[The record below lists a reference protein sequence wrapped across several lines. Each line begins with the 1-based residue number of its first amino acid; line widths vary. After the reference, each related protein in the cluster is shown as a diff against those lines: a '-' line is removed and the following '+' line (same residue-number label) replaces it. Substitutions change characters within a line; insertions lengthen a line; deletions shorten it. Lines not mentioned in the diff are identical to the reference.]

1 MIDAPLLLF
10 ILSISALALFGFSLA
25 SSLLPARLYWLGLA
39 LTPGIGAGVCAFVF
53 FVFRRPMFT
62 VEFVLFIAG
71 IFLLWRKR
79 SGFTEMRVSDL
90 RALAFLLPAVTIVI
104 ISLSL
109 RADRLPHGSWDG
121 WAIWNWE
128 ARLLYRAGENWRQY
142 LPLAFHGDYPLLVP
156 SMTARFWR
164 YMGGEIPDVGAFL
177 GILLALCSIAVL
189 ALTLTELRSRMVGVV
204 MCLTLLGTPSYLY
217 WAAAHYADIPL
228 SFFFLGTLALIAIH
242 FESEP
247 ERRDFR
253 LLVLAGF
260 LAGCAG
266 WTKNEGI
273 LFIVAV
279 TAALLVPV
287 FRYRSEALNRFKAFS
302 AGAALPV
309 LIITFFKLTNNVSN
323 YVVAFKEGKLQRMFD
338 LGRHFMIWDYVVR
351 YLFSFGAWS
360 ISPFIPLIAFILL
373 TGVHR
378 SIFAN
383 YGWRTIVTIL
393 VIVCAG
399 YYLVYLMTP
408 VDLKWHLEASLDRLF
423 LQLWPSVLLLAGL
436 GCQPGWGKP
445 RPELAV
451 VARGYGKH

>member
-1 MIDAPLLLF
+1 M
-10 ILSISALALFGFSLA
+10 
-25 SSLLPARLYWLGLA
+25 
-39 LTPGIGAGVCAFVF
+39 
-53 FVFRRPMFT
+53 
-62 VEFVLFIAG
+62 
-71 IFLLWRKR
+71 K
-79 SGFTEMRVSDL
+79 VSDF
-90 RALAFLLPAVTIVI
+90 RVLAFLLPAVTIAI
-104 ISLSL
+104 ISVSL
-109 RADRLPHGSWDG
+109 CEDRLPNGGWDG

-128 ARLLYRAGENWRQY
+128 ARLLYRAGANWRQY

-156 SMTARFWR
+156 STTARFWR
-164 YMGGEIPDVGAFL
+164 YMGAEVPDVGAFL

-189 ALTLTELRSRMVGVV
+189 ALTLTQLRSRMVASV

-217 WAAAHYADIPL
+217 WASAHYADIPL

-242 FESEP
+242 FESKP
-247 ERRDFR
+247 EQGDLRM
-253 LLVLAGF
+253 LGLAGF

-279 TAALLVPV
+279 AAALLVPV
-287 FRYRSEALNRFKAFS
+287 FRYRREALTRFKAFG

-323 YVVAFKEGKLQRMFD
+323 YVVAYKEGKLQRMFD
-338 LGRHFMIWDYVVR
+338 LGRHFMIWDYVAR

-360 ISPFIPLIAFILL
+360 ISPLIPLIAFVLL

-393 VIVCAG
+393 LIVCAG
-399 YYLVYLMTP
+399 YYWVYLTTP
-408 VDLKWHLEASLDRLF
+408 VDLKWHLESSLDRLF

-436 GCQPGWGKP
+436 VCQPGWAKQ

-451 VARGYGKH
+451 VEGGYGNH

>member
-1 MIDAPLLLF
+1 
-10 ILSISALALFGFSLA
+10 
-25 SSLLPARLYWLGLA
+25 LGLA

-53 FVFRRPMFT
+53 FIFRRPMFT
-62 VEFVLFIAG
+62 VELVLFVCG
-71 IFLLWRKR
+71 VVLLWRKR
-79 SGFTEMRVSDL
+79 AAFKEMKVSDF
-90 RALAFLLPAVTIVI
+90 RVLAFLLPAVTIAI
-104 ISLSL
+104 ISVSL
-109 RADRLPHGSWDG
+109 CEDRLPNGGWDG

-128 ARLLYRAGENWRQY
+128 ARLLYRAGANWRQY

-156 SMTARFWR
+156 STTARFWR
-164 YMGGEIPDVGAFL
+164 YMGAEVPDVGAFL

-189 ALTLTELRSRMVGVV
+189 ALTLTQLRSRMVASV

-217 WAAAHYADIPL
+217 WASAHYADIPL

-242 FESEP
+242 FESKP
-247 ERRDFR
+247 EQGDLRM
-253 LLVLAGF
+253 LGLAGF

-279 TAALLVPV
+279 AAALLVPV
-287 FRYRSEALNRFKAFS
+287 FRYRREALTRFKAFG

-323 YVVAFKEGKLQRMFD
+323 YVVAYKEGKLQRMFD
-338 LGRHFMIWDYVVR
+338 LGRHFMIWDYVAR

-360 ISPFIPLIAFILL
+360 ISPLIPLIAFVLL

-393 VIVCAG
+393 LIVCAG
-399 YYLVYLMTP
+399 YYWVYLTTP
-408 VDLKWHLEASLDRLF
+408 VDLKWHLESSLDRLF

-436 GCQPGWGKP
+436 VCQPGWAKQ

-451 VARGYGKH
+451 VEGGYGNH